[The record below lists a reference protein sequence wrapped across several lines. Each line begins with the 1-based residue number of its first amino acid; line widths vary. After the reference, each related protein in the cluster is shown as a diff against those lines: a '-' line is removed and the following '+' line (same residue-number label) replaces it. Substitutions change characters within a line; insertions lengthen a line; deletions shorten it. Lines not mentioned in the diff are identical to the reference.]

1 MINIT
6 KKAQKYL
13 KYLLS
18 KQKKKNYLRIS
29 IKYPGTE
36 YAECKI
42 SYDTYQKVLNKDIEL
57 KYTGFSIYI
66 NKIISPYLYD
76 SKIDLVGDDTNQK
89 LMLLAPNAI
98 KRIISNNNNVYSDVK
113 KKSLFNQVQHFIDY
127 QINPMLSMHGGKI
140 ILVDISDQKYV
151 MIRFLGG
158 CNGCTMSNVTLK
170 NSIEKKI
177 LSNFTD
183 LNGVQDLTV
192 HNRGAHSFL

>member
-6 KKAQKYL
+6 TEAQKYL
-13 KYLLS
+13 KHLLS

-42 SYDTYQKVLNKDIEL
+42 SYDIYQKVLDKDLEL

-66 NKIISPYLYD
+66 NKIISPYLCD
-76 SKIDLVGDDTNQK
+76 AKIDLVDDGVNRK

-98 KRIISNNNNVYSDVK
+98 KHTVSNNHDLHSDIK
-113 KKSLFNQVQHFIDY
+113 KKSLFTQVQHFIDY
-127 QINPMLSMHGGKI
+127 EINPMLSMHGGKI
-140 ILVDISDQKYV
+140 VLVDISDQKYV

-170 NSIEKKI
+170 QSIEKKI